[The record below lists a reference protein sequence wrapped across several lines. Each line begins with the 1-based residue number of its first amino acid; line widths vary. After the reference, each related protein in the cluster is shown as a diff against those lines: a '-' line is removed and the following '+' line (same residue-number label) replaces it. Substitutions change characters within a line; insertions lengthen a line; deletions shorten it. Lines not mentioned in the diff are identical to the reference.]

1 MVECA
6 NRLLVPLLREETIS
20 STHAFRRGLDVSIRH
35 RAPCQNYGAYS
46 RLCRISTNDATLIA
60 AFVMSTWFI
69 ESLPI
74 APYLA
79 LVGLPRSGKTTLL
92 QVLNLLFRRP
102 LLTADIT
109 SAAFY
114 EVYEKLGP
122 TLLVDETL
130 TAGNRRQLFH
140 LLIGYLPPRD
150 AGSSN
155 KSSWS
160 CSDRRDELVELL
172 MVG

>member
-1 MVECA
+1 MGNAAGLKAWQVLANAERAVAIELLAGITVLILGCA
-6 NRLLVPLLREETIS
+6 
-20 STHAFRRGLDVSIRH
+20 DV
-35 RAPCQNYGAYS
+35 
-46 RLCRISTNDATLIA
+46 STNDATLIA

-92 QVLNLLFRRP
+92 QVLNLLCRRP

-114 EVYEKLGP
+114 EVYEKLSP
-122 TLLVDETL
+122 TSWWTRRSLLGTG
-130 TAGNRRQLFH
+130 ANFF
-140 LLIGYLPPRD
+140 I
-150 AGSSN
+150 S
-155 KSSWS
+155 
-160 CSDRRDELVELL
+160 
-172 MVG
+172 